1 MQPHVPFLDKPSI
14 LVPMAQLS
22 GPVRHVPAVVFVG
35 LLVYTHMNILVAL
48 WLFNGAMENDPFID
62 DKHHELPI
70 ENGDFP
76 VRYDQ
81 KPDGTFP

>member
-1 MQPHVPFLDKPSI
+1 
-14 LVPMAQLS
+14 
-22 GPVRHVPAVVFVG
+22 VFVG
-35 LLVYTHMNILVAL
+35 LLVYTHMNIVVAL
-48 WLFNGAMENDPFID
+48 WLFNVAMENDPFID
-62 DKHHELPI
+62 DKHDELPI